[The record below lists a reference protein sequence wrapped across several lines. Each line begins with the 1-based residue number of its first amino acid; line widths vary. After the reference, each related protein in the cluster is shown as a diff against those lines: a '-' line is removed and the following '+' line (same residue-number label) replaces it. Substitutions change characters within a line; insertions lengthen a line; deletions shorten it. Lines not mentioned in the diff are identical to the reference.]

1 MKSLQSYII
10 ENESNIEKFIGFIK
24 DNSKEGE
31 LKTNHKS
38 YYDYFNECDPF
49 DNSKFSLNIN
59 DTVYAE
65 DYCEEHELDCVE
77 DDKDNFIDYV
87 KDIVDDQLTLE
98 FERGLIKCE
107 RVITIDSEAFS
118 DYKGNIGIYWTFMEG
133 MGDSHGS
140 VGSSRNNI
148 TICALVDPKDVN
160 WEETIAANLIDPD
173 EYELTLNEDAPIQ
186 ITRILNVNRQ
196 KELLK
201 KNLLYKA

>member
-1 MKSLQSYII
+1 M
-10 ENESNIEKFIGFIK
+10 
-24 DNSKEGE
+24 
-31 LKTNHKS
+31 
-38 YYDYFNECDPF
+38 EC
-49 DNSKFSLNIN
+49 
-59 DTVYAE
+59 
-65 DYCEEHELDCVE
+65 
-77 DDKDNFIDYV
+77 
-87 KDIVDDQLTLE
+87 
-98 FERGLIKCE
+98 
-107 RVITIDSEAFS
+107 
-118 DYKGNIGIYWTFMEG
+118 

>member
-10 ENESNIEKFIGFIK
+10 ENESNIEKFIEFIK